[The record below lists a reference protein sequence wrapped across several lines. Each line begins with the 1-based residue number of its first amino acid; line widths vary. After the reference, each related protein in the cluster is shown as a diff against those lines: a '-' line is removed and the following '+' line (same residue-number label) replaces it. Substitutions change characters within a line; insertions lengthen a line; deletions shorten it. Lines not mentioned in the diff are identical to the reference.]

1 MSTIG
6 TCRWPIGND
15 QNILFNI
22 HDSNDHWDEVGGLY
36 IFAYRAKDDLWHAL
50 YAGQTDDFSS
60 RLPFHERLD
69 EAIQLGATHI
79 HVTDVPKAA
88 HRDILERRLIAHLQP
103 PMNEQLR
110 AVRSSAF

>member
-1 MSTIG
+1 MSIVG
-6 TCRWPIGND
+6 TCKWPMGND

-22 HDSNDHWDEVGGLY
+22 HDSNDNWGEVGGLY
-36 IFAYRAKDDLWHAL
+36 IFAYKAKDGLWYAL
-50 YAGQTDDFSS
+50 YIGQTDDFSS

-79 HVTDVPKAA
+79 HVTDVPVAA
-88 HRDILERRLIAHLQP
+88 HRDILERRLIVYLRP

-110 AVRSSAF
+110 KVRASY